1 MTDKLPP
8 NLLALFQP
16 RPALRYLPPADHAPG
31 ERRTKAI
38 DGSAAFVEALKEKH
52 EREKDDAGTESWLQ
66 RKDREALEK
75 RERHAKLIDEDFK
88 NKYKPHEDSNIR
100 GDAYKTLFISR
111 LSYDA
116 TTKDLEREFS
126 RFGAIERVRIV
137 TDRGKGKKSGKPRGY
152 AFVLFENEL
161 DMKGNDTSHEL
172 TNVY

>member
-16 RPALRYLPPADHAPG
+16 RPTLKYLLPHDHAPG
-31 ERRTKAI
+31 QRRTKAI
-38 DGSAAFVEALKEKH
+38 DGSAAFVQALHEKQ
-52 EREKDDAGTESWLQ
+52 EQEKDDIGTESWLQ

-75 RERHAKLIDEDFK
+75 KERHAKLIDHDFK
-88 NKYKPHEDSNIR
+88 NTYKPQQDPNIR

-111 LSYDA
+111 LSYDV

-137 TDRGKGKKSGKPRGY
+137 TDKGKGKNAGKPRGY

-161 DMKGNDTSHEL
+161 DMKGNYTRGTL
-172 TNVY
+172 MNYY